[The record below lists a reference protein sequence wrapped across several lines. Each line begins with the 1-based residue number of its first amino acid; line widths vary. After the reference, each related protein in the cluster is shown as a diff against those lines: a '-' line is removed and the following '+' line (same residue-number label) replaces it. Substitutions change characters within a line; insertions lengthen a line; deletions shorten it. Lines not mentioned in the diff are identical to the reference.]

1 MGQILANN
9 YATIS
14 GTIAEE
20 LTFSYEFYG
29 EKFYSSYIVSKR
41 RSGAEDRIPITISE
55 RICGFD
61 KVSVGN
67 FASVTGTFRS
77 FRKKE
82 DNKRHLYL
90 SLFVEKIEV
99 FNTKSGEYVN
109 KIHLDGYICKE
120 TLYRVTPRK
129 REITDAFVA
138 VNRPYQKSDYIPC
151 IAWGRNARFVGN
163 LNVGDHISLDG
174 RIQSREYQKKLE
186 SGEVET
192 RTAYEVSAFR
202 IILVEESEV
211 EDESK

>member
-9 YATIS
+9 HATVS

-20 LTFSYEFYG
+20 LTFAYEYYG
-29 EKFYSSYIVSKR
+29 EKFYNSFIVSKR
-41 RSGAEDRIPITISE
+41 RSGAEDRIPITIPE

-67 FASVTGTFRS
+67 FVSVTGTFRS
-77 FRKKE
+77 FYKRE

-90 SLFVEKIEV
+90 TLFVETIEV
-99 FNTKSGEYVN
+99 FNTKIGEYVN
-109 KIHLDGYICKE
+109 EIHLDGYICKE

-129 REITDAFVA
+129 REITEAFID
-138 VNRPYQKSDYIPC
+138 VNRNHQKSDFIPC
-151 IAWGRNARFVGN
+151 ISWGRNARFVGN
-163 LNVGDHISLDG
+163 LKVGDHISLDG

-186 SGEVET
+186 NGEAET

-202 IILVEESEV
+202 IILIEEME
-211 EDESK
+211 E